1 MAKLDDQKTTQ
12 DVRHDYEYLAGL
24 ANLRY
29 VSDNEPGFTRR
40 RWGRG
45 FTYKDA
51 TGKTVKDKALRQR
64 FDALVIPPMW
74 SEV

>member
-1 MAKLDDQKTTQ
+1 MAKLDDQTTTQ

-51 TGKTVKDKALRQR
+51 SPTPACKPRLIITDIA
-64 FDALVIPPMW
+64 
-74 SEV
+74 